1 MWQHPNPYLI
11 NIVAIWMVV
20 EVLNQEFAYA
30 TKRATREVALCC
42 GERGIRAR
50 PEGTLSQS
58 GATERT

>member
-42 GERGIRAR
+42 GERGTEHPVIIRYHAFQNA
-50 PEGTLSQS
+50 L
-58 GATERT
+58 